1 MTRRSRTLV
10 SSAGFLVLIVASV
23 VGPGCKKIA
32 ARDASAPME
41 SAKMADGAGSD
52 GDSASGPTTWQR
64 STLDTHRIQIE
75 VGDDETLPIDALH
88 VQVRVDGFRAR
99 VLLDV
104 DFHSPHDQ
112 ALEGELQLRLPEGAS
127 PYFLA
132 FGPHAIEAAPV
143 APVDLEDPAT
153 SFSPEGIMA
162 ARQSLW
168 TGPKQAVM
176 VERDQAKLAYRA
188 TVAQQ
193 VDPAISEWAGAGVF
207 NTRLFPIT
215 GNQLH
220 RVVIGYDVDLV
231 ASADGWRL
239 PLMIPNDAAHRDLD
253 LDVAALPGVNIE
265 LAVAG
270 QAPVPPSSSNAERL
284 RYQLQEPPQVVE
296 LALRG
301 SNAVGLMGNDP
312 ATGSYFAARVTP
324 QLPEIQARAGVRRAV
339 FAVDVSLSSNPEKFN
354 VWLDLL
360 EAMLVQNRD
369 EIGEFAVLFF
379 NVEQFWW
386 SPSFVA
392 NRPDQVEALL
402 TYANTLALEGATDLD
417 AALSEAAQPDWLA
430 AQANAGV
437 GAGDWDLFLLSDGAA
452 TWGEP
457 DRERSIRE
465 VDEQL
470 EGRVFAYRTGLPGT
484 ELSLL
489 SQLARET
496 GGAVFSVTGPDEVAN
511 AATAHRNLPWELLE
525 VTLRNPGSARNESAV
540 GDLLVE
546 GDPRFIYPGQALT
559 IAGRLDTNVASA
571 ELAPRA
577 VQLRVRSLSG
587 VEQTLE
593 VALPAVLATPLA
605 PRIYGQIAVTALERY
620 HALAGEQIDT
630 LAYSRHFRINGPVAS
645 LLMLESETDYQ
656 SAGLDLEA
664 IAVVDSSKVAA
675 APVTQQLQAVERGLG
690 QLLGDPRA
698 TLIASLH
705 RIEAVAPAE
714 HYAELRALVERLP
727 ASAFDV
733 DIPALA
739 CARHDRDAIPD
750 SVLAQLFV
758 REPDYDTFVAEA
770 ERRRTAV
777 GAADALKLLS
787 TLVEANPG
795 DTTMARDVAFTA
807 REWGLGSQV
816 YELLLRVA
824 ATRPEEPQ
832 TYLAL
837 AGLADELG
845 ADDLALVYYEL
856 ALVGGWDGRFGDY
869 GEIAAVDY
877 MRFLKTNRI
886 DALADPQLARAR
898 LEQLRS
904 QLPIE
909 EAGLLVVMTW
919 NTDSTDIDLHVREP
933 SGTEVFYSH
942 PNSLAGGHLT
952 RDVTTGYGPE
962 MYYIPRMRRGT
973 YDIRAHYFASNRN
986 RLSTRTKVYVTI
998 FRDFGTAQEQVS
1010 RKVVTLEDGKDVHPI
1025 AKISGR

>member
-1 MTRRSRTLV
+1 M
-10 SSAGFLVLIVASV
+10 
-23 VGPGCKKIA
+23 
-32 ARDASAPME
+32 APMYE
-41 SAKMADGAGSD
+41 SAKLADEASSERSSD
-52 GDSASGPTTWQR
+52 SGPTTWQR
-64 STLDTHRIQIE
+64 STLDTHKIKIE
-75 VGDDETLPIDALH
+75 VGENQTLPIDAMH

-104 DFHSPHDQ
+104 DFHSPHAQ
-112 ALEGELQLRLPEGAS
+112 ALEGQLQLRLPEGAS

-143 APVDLEDPAT
+143 APVDLEDTAT

-162 ARQSLW
+162 ARQSVW

-176 VERDQAKLAYRA
+176 VERDAAQIAYRA

-215 GNQLH
+215 GDQSH

-231 ASADGWRL
+231 ESADGWRL
-239 PLMIPNDAAHRDLD
+239 PLMIPDDAMHRSLD
-253 LDVAALPGVNIE
+253 LDVGVLPGVHVE
-265 LAVAG
+265 LVADG
-270 QAPVPPSSSNAERL
+270 RNPATPSSTNAERQ
-284 RYQLQEPPQVVE
+284 RYRIDDPPPVVE
-296 LALRG
+296 LALLG
-301 SNAVGLMGNDP
+301 SDAVGLMGKD
-312 ATGSYFAARVTP
+312 AGVGSYFAGRFTP
-324 QLPEIQARAGVRRAV
+324 QLPAIQARAGARRAV

-386 SPSFVA
+386 SPGFVA

-402 TYANTLALEGATDLD
+402 AYANTLALEGATDLD
-417 AALSEAAQPDWLA
+417 AALSEAAQPQWLA
-430 AQANAGV
+430 AQASAG
-437 GAGDWDLFLLSDGAA
+437 GAGEHDLFLLSDGAS

-457 DRERSIRE
+457 DRERSIRTI
-465 VDEQL
+465 DEQL
-470 EGRVFAYRTGLPGT
+470 RGRVFAYRTGLPGT
-484 ELSLL
+484 EITLL
-489 SQLARET
+489 SALARET

-511 AATAHRNLPWELLE
+511 AATAHRNRPWELLALE
-525 VTLRNPGSARNESAV
+525 VSDAADRVLE
-540 GDLLVE
+540 DLLIE

-559 IAGRLDTNVASA
+559 FAGRLDANVTSA
-571 ELAPRA
+571 ELAPRS
-577 VQLRVRSLSG
+577 VQLRVRSLAG
-587 VEQTLE
+587 EEQTLDIT
-593 VALPAVLATPLA
+593 LPTVLATPLA
-605 PRIYGQIAVTALERY
+605 PRVYGQIAVTALERY
-620 HALAGEQIDT
+620 HELAGEQIAA
-630 LAYSRHFRINGPVAS
+630 LAYARHFRVNGRAAS
-645 LLMLESETDYQ
+645 LLMLESEADYQ
-656 SAGLDLEA
+656 SAGLDLES
-664 IAVVDSSKVAA
+664 IARQDAVAVAA
-675 APVTQQLQAVERGLG
+675 DPVTRQLDAVEAGLG

-698 TLIASLH
+698 TLLASLQ
-705 RIEAVAPAE
+705 RIEAVAPPRASGSS
-714 HYAELRALVERLP
+714 YAQLRTLVERLP
-727 ASAFDV
+727 AAAFEV

-739 CARHDRDAIPD
+739 CAQHDRDGIPQT
-750 SVLAQLFV
+750 VLDQLAA
-758 REPDYDTFVAEA
+758 REVDYDTFTAEA
-770 ERRRTAV
+770 ERRRAAH
-777 GAADALKLLS
+777 GSADALKVLS
-787 TLVEANPG
+787 SLIEASPG

-856 ALVGGWDGRFGDY
+856 ALIGGWDLRFGDY
-869 GEIAAVDY
+869 KEIAAVDY

-898 LEQLRS
+898 LEQLRA

-909 EAGLLVVMTW
+909 QAGLLVVMTW
-919 NTDSTDIDLHVREP
+919 NTDSTDVDLHVREP
-933 SGTEVFYSH
+933 GGPEVFYSH

-998 FRDFGTAQEQVS
+998 FRDFGTPQEQVS

>member
-1 MTRRSRTLV
+1 ML
-10 SSAGFLVLIVASV
+10 
-23 VGPGCKKIA
+23 
-32 ARDASAPME
+32 DN
-41 SAKMADGAGSD
+41 AKMAEEAGP
-52 GDSASGPTTWQR
+52 DSSSGPGPTTWQR

-75 VGDDETLPIDALH
+75 VGEDETLPIDAMH

-104 DFHSPHDQ
+104 DFHSPHEQ
-112 ALEGELQLRLPEGAS
+112 ALEGQLQLRLPEGAS

-176 VERDQAKLAYRA
+176 VERDQAQLAYRA

-207 NTRLFPIT
+207 NTRLFPIS

-239 PLMIPNDAAHRDLD
+239 PLVIPDDAAHRDLD
-253 LDVAALPGVNIE
+253 LDVGVLAGVNVE
-265 LAVAG
+265 LAAAG
-270 QAPVPPSSSNAERL
+270 LGAIAPSSSNAERL
-284 RYQLQEPPQVVE
+284 RYRLQDPPQVIE

-301 SNAVGLMGNDP
+301 SDAVGLIGNDP

-324 QLPEIQARAGVRRAV
+324 QLPAIEARAGVRRAV

-386 SPSFVA
+386 SPGFVA
-392 NRPDQVEALL
+392 NRPDQIEALL
-402 TYANTLALEGATDLD
+402 AYADTLALEGATDLD

-430 AQANAGV
+430 AQAKAGV
-437 GAGDWDLFLLSDGAA
+437 GVGDWDLFLLSDGAA

-457 DRERSIRE
+457 DRERSIRT

-470 EGRVFAYRTGLPGT
+470 RGRVFAYRTGLPGS
-484 ELSLL
+484 EISLL

-511 AATAHRNLPWELLE
+511 AATAHRNRPWELLE
-525 VTLRNPGSARNESAV
+525 IKLPGARDESAV

-559 IAGRLDTNVASA
+559 IAGRTSATSA
-571 ELAPRA
+571 ELAPRI

-587 VEQTLE
+587 AEQTLDIE
-593 VALPAVLATPLA
+593 LPAVLATPLA
-605 PRIYGQIAVTALERY
+605 PRVYGQIAVTALERY
-620 HALAGEQIDT
+620 HDLAGEQIDT
-630 LAYSRHFRINGPVAS
+630 LAYSRHFRVNGRAAS
-645 LLMLESETDYQ
+645 LLMLESESDYL
-656 SAGLDLEA
+656 SAGLDLA
-664 IAVVDSSKVAA
+664 SIAAADSSKVAA
-675 APVTQQLQAVERGLG
+675 APVTAQLLAVERGIG

-705 RIEAVAPAE
+705 RIEAVAPAAS
-714 HYAELRALVERLP
+714 YAELRALVERLP
-727 ASAFDV
+727 ASAFEV

-739 CARHDRDAIPD
+739 CAAHDRAGIPD
-750 SVLAQLFV
+750 NVLDQLV
-758 REPDYDTFVAEA
+758 LREPDYDTFAAEA
-770 ERRRTAV
+770 ERRRAV
-777 GAADALKLLS
+777 LGLADALKLLS

-869 GEIAAVDY
+869 REIAAVDY
-877 MRFLKTNRI
+877 MRFLKTNQL

-919 NTDSTDIDLHVREP
+919 NTDSTDVDLHVREP

-962 MYYIPRMRRGT
+962 MYYIPRMRRGD

-998 FRDFGTAQEQVS
+998 FRDFGTDREQVS
-1010 RKVVTLEDGKDVHPI
+1010 REVVTLEDGKDVHPI
-1025 AKISGR
+1025 ARISGR

>member
-1 MTRRSRTLV
+1 MMMDR
-10 SSAGFLVLIVASV
+10 
-23 VGPGCKKIA
+23 
-32 ARDASAPME
+32 E
-41 SAKMADGAGSD
+41 SAKMADDSGPGSSSD
-52 GDSASGPTTWQR
+52 SGPTTWQR
-64 STLDTHRIQIE
+64 STLDTHRIRIE
-75 VGDDETLPIDALH
+75 VGENETLPVDSLH
-88 VQVRVDGFRAR
+88 MQVRVDGFRAR

-112 ALEGELQLRLPEGAS
+112 PLEGQLQLRLPEGAS

-132 FGPHAIEAAPV
+132 FGPHAHETPV

-176 VERDQAKLAYRA
+176 VERDQAQIAYRA

-215 GNQLH
+215 GNVKH
-220 RVVIGYDVDLV
+220 RVVIGYDVDLI

-239 PLMIPNDAAHRDLD
+239 PLVIPDDAVHRDLD
-253 LDVAALPGVNIE
+253 LDVGELPGVDIE
-265 LAVAG
+265 LVSAG
-270 QAPVPPSSSNAERL
+270 QAPERPSSSNAER
-284 RYQLQEPPQVVE
+284 RRFRLQDPPQVLE

-301 SNAVGLMGNDP
+301 SDAVGLMGKDP
-312 ATGSYFAARVTP
+312 GTGSYFAARVTP
-324 QLPEIQARAGVRRAV
+324 QLPETRARAGVRRAV
-339 FAVDVSLSSNPEKFN
+339 FAVDVSMSANPEKFN

-386 SPSFVA
+386 SPGFVP
-392 NRPDQVEALL
+392 NRPAQVESLL
-402 TYANTLALEGATDLD
+402 AYADTLALEGATDLD
-417 AALSEAAQPDWLA
+417 AALSEAARPDWL
-430 AQANAGV
+430 GV
-437 GAGDWDLFLLSDGAA
+437 QGAAGDWDLFLLSDGAA

-465 VDEQL
+465 MDEQL
-470 EGRVFAYRTGLPGT
+470 QGRVFAYRTGLPGT

-496 GGAVFSVTGPDEVAN
+496 GGAVFSVTGPDEVAH
-511 AATAHRNLPWELLE
+511 AATAHRNRPWELLD
-525 VTLRNPGSARNESAV
+525 VTLPGTVEDV
-540 GDLLVE
+540 LVE

-559 IAGRLDTNVASA
+559 IAGRLDAEVTSA
-571 ELAPRA
+571 QVAPRV
-577 VQLRVRSLSG
+577 VQMRLRSLSG
-587 VEQTLE
+587 VEQSLAIE
-593 VALPAVLATPLA
+593 LPAVLATPLA
-605 PRIYGQIAVTALERY
+605 PRVYGQIAVTALERY
-620 HALAGEQIDT
+620 HDLAGEQIDT
-630 LAYSRHFRINGPVAS
+630 LAYSRHFRVNGRAAS
-645 LLMLESETDYQ
+645 LLMLEGEADYQ
-656 SAGLDLEA
+656 RAGLDLPT
-664 IAVVDSSKVAA
+664 IASEDASKVSA
-675 APVTQQLQAVERGLG
+675 APVTRQLSAVEQNLG

-698 TLIASLH
+698 TLMASLH
-705 RIEAVAPAE
+705 RIETVAPAE
-714 HYAELRALVERLP
+714 HYAQLRALVERLP
-727 ASAFDV
+727 DSAFDV

-739 CARHDRDAIPD
+739 CAGHDRAGIPD
-750 SVLAQLFV
+750 TVLGQLLS

-770 ERRRTAV
+770 QRRR
-777 GAADALKLLS
+777 AALGPADGLKLLS
-787 TLVEANPG
+787 SLIEANPG

-845 ADDLALVYYEL
+845 ADDLAQVYYEL
-856 ALVGGWDGRFGDY
+856 ALVGGWDLRFGDY
-869 GEIAAVDY
+869 REIAAIDY
-877 MRFLKTNRI
+877 MRFLKTTRI
-886 DALADPQLARAR
+886 DALADPQIARSR

-909 EAGLLVVMTW
+909 QAGLLVVMTW
-919 NTDSTDIDLHVREP
+919 NTDQTDVDLHVREP

-942 PNSLAGGHLT
+942 PKSLAGGRLT

-962 MYYIPRMRRGT
+962 MYYIPNMRGGT

-998 FRDFGTAQEQVS
+998 FRDFGTPQETVTS
-1010 RKVVTLEDGKDVHPI
+1010 EVVTLEDGKDVHPI

>member
-1 MTRRSRTLV
+1 MA
-10 SSAGFLVLIVASV
+10 AG
-23 VGPGCKKIA
+23 
-32 ARDASAPME
+32 DASAPMDD
-41 SAKMADGAGSD
+41 SAKMAEEAGPDGSSGP
-52 GDSASGPTTWQR
+52 GPTTWQR

-75 VGDDETLPIDALH
+75 VGDDETLPIDSLH

-112 ALEGELQLRLPEGAS
+112 ALEGQLQLRLPEGAS

-176 VERDQAKLAYRA
+176 VERDQAQIAYRA

-215 GNQLH
+215 GNQMH

-239 PLMIPNDAAHRDLD
+239 PLVIPDDATHRDLD
-253 LDVAALPGVNIE
+253 LDVGALPGVKVE
-265 LAVAG
+265 LSSAG
-270 QAPVPPSSSNAERL
+270 LAPLAPSSSDAERL
-284 RYQLQEPPQVVE
+284 RYRLQDPPQVVE

-301 SNAVGLMGNDP
+301 SDAVGLMGKDP

-386 SPSFVA
+386 SPGFVA
-392 NRPDQVEALL
+392 NRPDQIEALL
-402 TYANTLALEGATDLD
+402 SYADTLALEGATDLD

-430 AQANAGV
+430 AQAKAGV

-465 VDEQL
+465 VDEHL
-470 EGRVFAYRTGLPGT
+470 HGRVFAYRTGLPGT
-484 ELSLL
+484 EISLL

-496 GGAVFSVTGPDEVAN
+496 GGAVFSVTGPDEVAT
-511 AATAHRNLPWELLE
+511 AATAHRNRPWELLE
-525 VTLRNPGSARNESAV
+525 ITLGNADNV
-540 GDLLVE
+540 GDVLIE

-559 IAGRLDTNVASA
+559 IAGRLDASVSSA
-571 ELAPRA
+571 EIAPQV
-577 VQLRVRSLSG
+577 VQLRVRSLAG
-587 VEQTLE
+587 VEQTVDIELS
-593 VALPAVLATPLA
+593 AVLATPLA
-605 PRIYGQIAVTALERY
+605 PRVYGQIAVTALERY
-620 HALAGEQIDT
+620 HDLAGEQIDT
-630 LAYSRHFRINGPVAS
+630 LAYSRHFRVNGRAAS
-645 LLMLESETDYQ
+645 LLMLESENDYQ
-656 SAGLDLEA
+656 NAGLDLAA
-664 IAVVDSSKVAA
+664 IAADDSTKVAA

-698 TLIASLH
+698 RLIASLH
-705 RIEAVAPAE
+705 RLEAVAPAQS
-714 HYAELRALVERLP
+714 YAELRGLVERLP
-727 ASAFDV
+727 ASAFEL

-739 CARHDRDAIPD
+739 CARHDRDGIPD
-750 SVLAQLFV
+750 SVLDQLV
-758 REPDYDTFVAEA
+758 LREPDYDTFAAEA
-770 ERRRTAV
+770 ERRRARL
-777 GAADALKLLS
+777 GPADGLKLLS
-787 TLVEANPG
+787 TLIEANPG

-816 YELLLRVA
+816 YELLMRVA

-869 GEIAAVDY
+869 REIAAVDY
-877 MRFLKTNRI
+877 MRFLKTNQL

-898 LEQLRS
+898 LLQLRS

-919 NTDSTDIDLHVREP
+919 NTDSTDVDLHVREP

-962 MYYIPRMRRGT
+962 MYYIPRMRRGH

-1010 RKVVTLEDGKDVHPI
+1010 REVVTLEDGKDVHPI
-1025 AKISGR
+1025 ARISGR

>member
-1 MTRRSRTLV
+1 MTRRSRTP
-10 SSAGFLVLIVASV
+10 SAFFGLLVLTLASV
-23 VGPGCKKIA
+23 AGPGCRK
-32 ARDASAPME
+32 ME
-41 SAKMADGAGSD
+41 SGDSSSPNAGSAKMAEDVGSD

-64 STLDTHRIQIE
+64 STLDTHKIRIE
-75 VGDDETLPIDALH
+75 VGEDEILPIDAMH

-112 ALEGELQLRLPEGAS
+112 TLEGQLQLRLPEGAS

-132 FGPHAIEAAPV
+132 YGPHAIEAAPV

-176 VERDQAKLAYRA
+176 VERDQAQRAYRA

-215 GNQLH
+215 SNQLH
-220 RVVIGYDVDLV
+220 RVVIGYDVDLIE
-231 ASADGWRL
+231 SGDGWRL
-239 PLMIPNDAAHRDLD
+239 PLAIPDDAAHRDLD
-253 LDVAALPGVNIE
+253 LDVAALPGVSIA
-265 LAVAG
+265 LAAG
-270 QAPVPPSSSNAERL
+270 SQASVPPSSKTDERV
-284 RYQLQEPPQVVE
+284 RYRLQDPPQVLE

-312 ATGSYFAARVTP
+312 GTGLYFAGRVTP

-339 FAVDVSLSSNPEKFN
+339 FAVDVSLSANPEKFN

-386 SPSFVA
+386 SPGFVA
-392 NRPDQVEALL
+392 NRPDQIEKLL
-402 TYANTLALEGATDLD
+402 SYADTLALEGATDLD
-417 AALSEAAQPDWLA
+417 AALSEAARPDWLG
-430 AQANAGV
+430 AQAT
-437 GAGDWDLFLLSDGAA
+437 GDWDLFLLSDGAA

-457 DRERSIRE
+457 DRERSIRTI
-465 VDEQL
+465 DEQL
-470 EGRVFAYRTGLPGT
+470 QGRVFAYRTGLPGT
-484 ELSLL
+484 EISLL

-496 GGAVFSVTGPDEVAN
+496 GGAVFSVTGPDEVAH
-511 AATAHRNLPWELLE
+511 AATAHRNRPWELLAI
-525 VTLRNPGSARNESAV
+525 TLGHPGNGSV
-540 GDLLVE
+540 VDDLLVE

-559 IAGRLDTNVASA
+559 FAGRLDANVTSA
-571 ELAPRA
+571 EAAPRV
-577 VQLRVRSLSG
+577 VQLSVRSLSG
-587 VEQTLE
+587 VEETLDM
-593 VALPAVLATPLA
+593 ALPAVLATPLA
-605 PRIYGQIAVTALERY
+605 PRVYGQIAVTALERY
-620 HALAGEQIDT
+620 HDLAGEQIDT
-630 LAYSRHFRINGPVAS
+630 LAYARHFRVNGRAAS
-645 LLMLESETDYQ
+645 LLMLESELDYQ
-656 SAGLDLEA
+656 NAGLDLEA
-664 IAVVDSSKVAA
+664 IAAGDASKVAS
-675 APVTQQLQAVERGLG
+675 APLTQQLLAVEQGLG

-698 TLIASLH
+698 TWIASLH
-705 RIEAVAPAE
+705 RIEALAPSA
-714 HYAELRALVERLP
+714 HYAELRALVDRLP
-727 ASAFDV
+727 ASAFEV

-739 CARHDRDAIPD
+739 CAAQDRVGIPQT
-750 SVLAQLFV
+750 VLEQLV
-758 REPDYDTFVAEA
+758 LREPDYDTFVAEA
-770 ERRRTAV
+770 ERRHAAL
-777 GAADALKLLS
+777 GAGDALKLLS
-787 TLVEANPG
+787 SLVEANPG

-856 ALVGGWDGRFGDY
+856 ALVGGWDSRFGDY
-869 GEIAAVDY
+869 REIAAVDY
-877 MRFLKTNRI
+877 MRFLKTNPI

-898 LEQLRS
+898 LEQLRT

-919 NTDSTDIDLHVREP
+919 NTDSTDVDLHVREP
-933 SGTEVFYSH
+933 GGTEVFYSH

-962 MYYIPRMRRGT
+962 MYYIPRMRRGH
-973 YDIRAHYFASNRN
+973 YDIRAHYYASNRN

-998 FRDFGTAQEQVS
+998 FRDFGTPQEQVS
-1010 RKVVTLEDGKDVHPI
+1010 REVVTLEDGKDVHPI
-1025 AKISGR
+1025 ARISGR